1 VFKLRPAGKDPL
13 ISEYLILVPVEITDK
28 DVETDS
34 VTVLKNPEGVIQI
47 GDDINVFIE
56 LLPHFMIGYL

>member
-1 VFKLRPAGKDPL
+1 MPVGKDPL

-28 DVETDS
+28 DVEMDS
-34 VTVLKNPEGVIQI
+34 VIVLKNPEGVIQI

-56 LLPHFMIGYL
+56 LLSHLMVDYL